1 MTDLKSQRNM
11 ASRILKC
18 GKSRIWFEPSRIADI
33 EEAITAED
41 IRRLVNDDVIKL
53 LPKKGLS
60 SFRKKKAAE
69 QKAKGRRKDKGSRK
83 GSLGTRVRGKK
94 LWIKRIRV
102 LRKML
107 KELEAEGKIEKNI
120 YRKLYR
126 TAKSGYFRSRVH
138 MMSYIEK
145 SELLKQ
151 TGKQKD
157 EKKK

>member
-1 MTDLKSQRNM
+1 MTDLKSQRDM

-18 GKSRIWFEPSRIADI
+18 GKSRVWFEPSRIADI

-41 IRRLVNDDVIKL
+41 IRRLVSDDVIKL

-60 SFRKKKAAE
+60 SFRKKKAAG
-69 QKAKGRRKDKGSRK
+69 QKSKGRRKNKGSRK
-83 GSLGTRVRGKK
+83 GSLGTRVPAKK
-94 LWIKRIRV
+94 LWVKRIRV

-107 KELEAEGKIEKNI
+107 KELVAEGKLEKKT

-145 SELLKQ
+145 NDMLKKSE
-151 TGKQKD
+151 KQKS